1 MEREEKMSSGKVQ
14 KLVGSYT
21 FRIDRFSGL
30 SSNVGASTESPEF
43 DLCGHIWQLRIFPGG
58 SLEAHKGHLSYYLAS
73 KSSRQARASYRL
85 SVLNQYDD
93 IATGLNTTTAT
104 SNTTTTATSRDE
116 SFSSSGVRVFEAKGL
131 QVDGWGRDKFMTVA
145 ALLDPTAGFCVD
157 DNVIFRVLITVYG
170 VLEIC
175 SFPVMSNASS
185 IGTYASLSKNMHSLL
200 LEDSDSYD
208 ITLIVGKSRERIHAH
223 RCILSARSPV
233 FEAMLATGGPPSIVK
248 RRSQHT
254 ENILLRERIH
264 ALENDNE
271 TLREGNENLLM
282 RLQEL
287 DKSKRKH
294 GYNTRSRRMDTLPAE
309 SKECL
314 PARHAL
320 FASSTTRN
328 NSESPIFFTA
338 STRTSSSEGS
348 SAPGVTWSPS
358 GVRNSFRSM
367 TLEVQ
372 QDTDS
377 TQTGRGNK
385 SRKLSASNH
394 NDNSS
399 SSCSYNSSGNGS
411 ISDSQDETE
420 TKYSEEDG
428 YSSGGSDDVLYLGA
442 TFKEG
447 RRSEV
452 VIDDVEPA
460 AMRELLLFMYTDAC
474 SNVNVLSEN
483 AVELL
488 AASSKYQVSTLF
500 AFIEVYL
507 TMEVTPT
514 SCLSLLQLADT
525 FDAPKLWTKTLATAN
540 DNALLETPEF
550 AALPRQL
557 RGLVQEA
564 LGSQARESTSGT
576 AGSTSGATMSVES
589 VPSAGL
595 YDTGNEGGV
604 DNTRGQNTPNR
615 ICTIF

>member
-1 MEREEKMSSGKVQ
+1 MSTGKVQ

-85 SVLNQYDD
+85 SVLNQIDEV
-93 IATGLNTTTAT
+93 APGLNTTATTT
-104 SNTTTTATSRDE
+104 SNTATTATSKDE

-145 ALLDPTAGFCVD
+145 ALLDPTAGFCFD
-157 DNVIFRVLITVYG
+157 DTVIFRVLITVYG
-170 VLEIC
+170 ELEIC

-254 ENILLRERIH
+254 DNVLLRERIR
-264 ALENDNE
+264 ALENENE
-271 TLREGNENLLM
+271 TLRERNENMLM
-282 RLQEL
+282 RLQEQ

-294 GYNTRSRRMDTLPAE
+294 GYNTRSRKMDTLPTE
-309 SKECL
+309 EKECL
-314 PARHAL
+314 THERSL
-320 FASSTTRN
+320 FSSAMRS
-328 NSESPIFFTA
+328 NSGSPMFFTA

-348 SAPGVTWSPS
+348 APGMTWSPT
-358 GVRNSFRSM
+358 GVRSSFHCM
-367 TLEVQ
+367 TLQTQ
-372 QDTDS
+372 QKMDVPNVNV
-377 TQTGRGNK
+377 GRGFK

-399 SSCSYNSSGNGS
+399 SSCSSGNDSS
-411 ISDSQDETE
+411 ISGSQDETE
-420 TKYSEEDG
+420 TKYSEEDS
-428 YSSGGSDDVLYLGA
+428 YFSDDSDDVLYLGA

-452 VIDDVEPA
+452 VISDIEPA

-474 SNVNVLSEN
+474 SNITILSEN

-488 AASSKYQVSTLF
+488 AASSKYQVSNLF

-507 TMEVTPT
+507 TMEVNVP
-514 SCLSLLQLADT
+514 SCLALLQLADT
-525 FDAPKLWTKTLATAN
+525 YDAPKLWAKTLAIAN
-540 DNALLETPEF
+540 DNALLDTPAFE
-550 AALPRQL
+550 ALPRPLQA
-557 RGLVQEA
+557 LVQEA
-564 LGSQARESTSGT
+564 LGSRVRLSTSGT
-576 AGSTSGATMSVES
+576 ACSSNGVVTMSVES
-589 VPSAGL
+589 VSSPGPHENPGTAG
-595 YDTGNEGGV
+595 GPEHG
-604 DNTRGQNTPNR
+604 RGQNVPNR